1 MKKDT
6 RKGGTVV
13 SMKIATLALIIQ
25 DGKILL
31 GEKKKGEI
39 GTGTLNGPGGKLDP
53 GETLLECVVRET
65 QEEMEIRL
73 DPARMEKNAI
83 VTFHAAGEPDFQV
96 HVYRTNS
103 FEGDV
108 HETADMIPSW
118 HSITELPFDRMLD
131 SDKEWFT
138 QAVTGEP
145 FCANVYYRE
154 RAKGF
159 ERIEV
164 V

>member
-1 MKKDT
+1 
-6 RKGGTVV
+6 
-13 SMKIATLALIIQ
+13 MKIATLALIVQ
-25 DGKILL
+25 DGKVLL

-65 QEEMEIRL
+65 EEEMEIKL
-73 DPARMEKNAI
+73 SPDRMQKRAI

-96 HVYRTNS
+96 HVYKTDS
-103 FEGDV
+103 FEGDL

-118 HSITELPFDRMLD
+118 HSIDTLPFERMLD
-131 SDKEWFT
+131 SDKMWF
-138 QAVTGEP
+138 AKAISEEP
-145 FCANVYYRE
+145 FNANVYYAE

-159 ERIEV
+159 QNIEFLPFEDSEMV
-164 V
+164 IL